1 MNLEKPKRSFLIRR
15 IRERRNILRVDLDD
29 AGYVVSLMFLF
40 RSDINSKNESFIDKQ
55 IGKDKLTKEPDENET
70 RINRKKHTDRN
81 KQKEFKKKE

>member
-1 MNLEKPKRSFLIRR
+1 MNLEKPKRSFPIRR
-15 IRERRNILRVDLDD
+15 IRERKNILRVDSDD

-70 RINRKKHTDRN
+70 ER
-81 KQKEFKKKE
+81 E